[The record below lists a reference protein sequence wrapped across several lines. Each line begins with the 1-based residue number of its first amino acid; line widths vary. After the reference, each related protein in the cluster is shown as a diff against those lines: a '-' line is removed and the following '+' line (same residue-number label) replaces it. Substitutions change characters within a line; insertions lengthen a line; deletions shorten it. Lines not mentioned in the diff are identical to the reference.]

1 MMATLSPGTR
11 HPSPDTHLAL
21 AFFTLAWR
29 WGENTDRSKGSML
42 VSREEIMEEILVEN
56 WSLESRDTRR
66 VCMK

>member
-11 HPSPDTHLAL
+11 HPNPDTHLAV

-42 VSREEIMEEILVEN
+42 VSREETRDEMLLEN
-56 WSLESRDTRR
+56 
-66 VCMK
+66 